1 MTQYKYQTNTTLL
14 KEGELG
20 VSGGQL
26 VTNNGSAVVAVGN
39 PANSTAVAVLAQTYA
54 QEVMDIAT
62 AQTLGSGFVFLNGT
76 SFDAM
81 GSSDYEFEE
90 SNGTVFGLYG
100 RTDGMNQ
107 QIYYAGAANNQS
119 DLQFTTV
126 PYAPSFLSSSIWAPA
141 AIIGGDVFGFVLV
154 LRDTTGATLTF
165 RYLYIKHGGSLI
177 NTSGHTYVEI
187 TALVNSYMTTIGMD
201 PGGLPKV
208 VRVGAYFFIGASSW
222 TQGYIALGGWNA
234 QDTTFPFG
242 SAALASSA
250 PAYAPTTFT
259 VQAVNWPNMAT
270 TTAAQFPKLM
280 GNAVAGQ
287 TVTDLF
293 RIYDVTNSVLTSPV
307 NGNWPLPPVVQWVN
321 SSPMFLDG
329 EVDGSGNPYLAFGAP
344 GECADVNA
352 NAPGFELVYSLNVT
366 FTAGSAGAW
375 TNAHLNYN
383 TAGSGGTDLLHCQP
397 FPFIVGFNPTESAP
411 NEAVNSNVSVPSTCV
426 NKLPFI
432 QHFAGSSGNA
442 YNSQRIVNYY
452 YSGFGSVVQAGG
464 TTLYR
469 GRTQLEE
476 GGHLGSAAATQI
488 NKLSHIY
495 PMYNV
500 IPRFNFSSTG
510 SLFSKAKV
518 QPSGILTSIAGG
530 IMIAADTIVS
540 TGSDTTGRLRW
551 VVSNLPTSSTIG
563 DKTFNRG
570 GTSVPGMGARVSEFY
585 TNNAAAANSTLSTL
599 YNVYTVGLSNIRN
612 PLNAKL
618 PSLASSSAN
627 SPNPNSQTM
636 GIGNW
641 TLSGTVYNEPS
652 STVWTTSAS
661 MSTQIAAVRSTAFAA
676 ALVFNSGRFG
686 TLLSCEV
693 VPILNSAGTG
703 ISMALGVIWVA
714 NGVGS
719 AATSLQEFFFTT
731 PCSVSGGII
740 SLTNT
745 ASTTIVGQSSQ
756 AGLNGVPGTNTSND
770 TFFGRLHHVYLD
782 ATNQYLEWTPANG
795 LVVNGDTW
803 TCNFIAQL
811 SGTTVSSY
819 QAFVSSI
826 SRAFFQCHPQT
837 NGLTWSSQTGVSIP
851 QFDIPLARYTTSAV
865 TTAAG
870 FTASF
875 TQALSTPQQQSNFAE
890 LMTLQAINNNFLLQL
905 GAVNGRLNH
914 KQYNL
919 PSTFIDMTTF
929 AVGTYYLYLQDTGV
943 GGIQLVAS
951 ALQVLESATSMYFG
965 TFQRTLTGFTAES
978 SVAELIRFGT
988 ARLVSGSAGVAMQG
1002 SQIRI
1007 GPYVG

>member
-1 MTQYKYQTNTTLL
+1 
-14 KEGELG
+14 
-20 VSGGQL
+20 
-26 VTNNGSAVVAVGN
+26 
-39 PANSTAVAVLAQTYA
+39 
-54 QEVMDIAT
+54 
-62 AQTLGSGFVFLNGT
+62 
-76 SFDAM
+76 
-81 GSSDYEFEE
+81 
-90 SNGTVFGLYG
+90 
-100 RTDGMNQ
+100 
-107 QIYYAGAANNQS
+107 
-119 DLQFTTV
+119 
-126 PYAPSFLSSSIWAPA
+126 
-141 AIIGGDVFGFVLV
+141 
-154 LRDTTGATLTF
+154 
-165 RYLYIKHGGSLI
+165 
-177 NTSGHTYVEI
+177 
-187 TALVNSYMTTIGMD
+187 MD

-208 VRVGAYFFIGASSW
+208 VRVGAYYFIAVSSW
-222 TQGYIALGGWNA
+222 AQGYLALGGWNA
-234 QDTTFPFG
+234 QDTTYPFG

-270 TTAAQFPKLM
+270 TTAALIPKLM
-280 GNAVAGQ
+280 GNLVTGQ
-287 TVTDLF
+287 TATDLF
-293 RIYDVTNSVLTSPV
+293 RLYDVTNSVLSSPV
-307 NGNWPLPPVVQWVN
+307 NGNWPLPPVSQWVN
-321 SSPMFLDG
+321 SSPVFLDG
-329 EVDGSGNPYLAFGAP
+329 EVDGSGNPYIAFGAP
-344 GECADVNA
+344 GQCADVNSNSA
-352 NAPGFELVYSLNVT
+352 GFTLVYSLNVT

-397 FPFIVGFNPTESAP
+397 FPFIVGFDPIESAP
-411 NEAVNSNVSVPSTCV
+411 NETVNSNVSIPSTCV
-426 NKLPFI
+426 NKLPLI
-432 QHFAGSSGNA
+432 QHWTGATSSSGN
-442 YNSQRIVNYY
+442 NSGRSVNYY
-452 YSGFGSVVQAGG
+452 YSGFGSLVEAGG
-464 TTLYR
+464 TVLYR
-469 GRTQLEE
+469 GRTQLME
-476 GGHLGSAAATQI
+476 GGNLGSAAATQI

-500 IPRFNFSSTG
+500 IPRFDFSSTG

-518 QPSGILTSIAGG
+518 QPSGILTSIYGG
-530 IMIAADTIVS
+530 VIVAADTIVS
-540 TGSDTTGRLRW
+540 VGTDTTGIPRW
-551 VVSNLPTSSTIG
+551 VVSNLPTSSTLG

-570 GTSVPGMGARVSEFY
+570 GSSVPGMAARVSEYY
-585 TNNAAAANSTLSTL
+585 TNNAVAANTTLSTL
-599 YNVYTVGLSNIRN
+599 YNVYTVGLANIRD

-618 PSLASSSAN
+618 PALASSSTH
-627 SPNPNSQTM
+627 SPTPNGVTM

-641 TLSGTVYNEPS
+641 TLSGTVYDEPN

-661 MSTQIAAVRSTAFAA
+661 MSTEIAAVRSTAFAA
-676 ALVFNSGRFG
+676 ALVYNSGRFG

-703 ISMALGVIWVA
+703 ISMALGIIWVA
-714 NGVGS
+714 NGVGA
-719 AATSLQEFFFTT
+719 AATAMQEFIFTT
-731 PCSVSGGII
+731 PCSVTGGVI

-745 ASTTIVGQSSQ
+745 ASTTMVAQTSQSGLVGI
-756 AGLNGVPGTNTSND
+756 PGTTTAND
-770 TFFGRLHHVYLD
+770 IFFGRLHHVYLD

-795 LVVNGDTW
+795 VTVNGDTW

-811 SGTTVSSY
+811 SGTTVSSA
-819 QAFVSSI
+819 QAFVTSI

-837 NGLTWSSQTGVSIP
+837 DGLTWTPQSGVVAP

-865 TTAAG
+865 STVSD

-875 TQALSTPQQQSNFAE
+875 TQALSTPQQQANFAE
-890 LMTLQAINNNFLLQL
+890 LMTLAAINNVFLLQL

-919 PSTFIDMTTF
+919 PSTFIDMTSF

-951 ALQVLESATSMYFG
+951 ATQTLESATSMYFG

-988 ARLVSGSAGVAMQG
+988 ARLVSGSAGIAMQG